1 MKKGITWILLTC
13 LVVASLVLASCN
25 KTTTSTSTPTQTT
38 TTKTNTTTTANT
50 TAPTTTTATTT
61 TAVTGNWWDSLGT
74 PQYGG
79 AMILAIN
86 TDIASF
92 DPQLG
97 TNPVQIY
104 DEYLEQLFT
113 TDWTKNPAVFPYQLG
128 FWSNDQAAGWLAKS
142 WEFTSLG
149 TIVIHLR
156 HGIHWQNIA
165 PANGREL
172 VASDVVFHF
181 DRMLG
186 LGDGYTAPA
195 PYLGTNSAWA
205 PLTSVTATDNY
216 TVVMQWNTPNPE
228 VATENLEA
236 PGGQVSIENPE
247 AVQKWGN
254 LNDWHHAIGTGPF
267 ILTDFIGGSSA
278 TLVKNPDYWGYD
290 ERYPQNRLPYV
301 DKVTYLIIPDP
312 ATALSAFRTG
322 KIDDFESA
330 SYQQAQAIHKT
341 NPEIMQIPFPQA
353 NAVSLNIR
361 VGNAPFT
368 DLRVRQALQMAIDL
382 PTIAKTYYN
391 STADPFPSTLT
402 SNYLTGWGFPYS
414 QWPQDLKDQYAYNP
428 TGAKK
433 LLADAGFPNG
443 FNTDIVVVNTADMD
457 LLQIVKSY
465 YTAIGVNMDI
475 RVMDSSSW
483 NGFVLTNHK
492 QDALDARQPQ
502 AGSLGLAYYPLKQII
517 KFAYGN
523 TSNTGLVNDPVFNAF
538 TPSANAATSTDE
550 LKTIMTAANKYV
562 AEQHFSISLLQPMQW
577 DLTQPWLKGYN
588 GQYAAIS
595 ASSGPMLAGFYQA
608 RFWIDQK
615 LKSSMGH

>member
-1 MKKGITWILLTC
+1 MKKGITWILVTC

-25 KTTTSTSTPTQTT
+25 KTTSSTSTPTQTT
-38 TTKTNTTTTANT
+38 TTTSKTTTTTPNTTT
-50 TAPTTTTATTT
+50 PTTTTATT

-79 AMILAIN
+79 TMILAIN
-86 TDIASF
+86 TDIVSF

-113 TDWTKNPAVFPYQLG
+113 TDWTKNPTVFPYQLG
-128 FWSNDQAAGWLAKS
+128 FWSNDQAAGWLAQS

-149 TIVIHLR
+149 TLVIHLR

-195 PYLGTNSAWA
+195 PYLGINSAWA

-278 TLVKNPDYWGYD
+278 TLV
-290 ERYPQNRLPYV
+290 
-301 DKVTYLIIPDP
+301 
-312 ATALSAFRTG
+312 
-322 KIDDFESA
+322 
-330 SYQQAQAIHKT
+330 
-341 NPEIMQIPFPQA
+341 
-353 NAVSLNIR
+353 
-361 VGNAPFT
+361 
-368 DLRVRQALQMAIDL
+368 
-382 PTIAKTYYN
+382 
-391 STADPFPSTLT
+391 
-402 SNYLTGWGFPYS
+402 
-414 QWPQDLKDQYAYNP
+414 
-428 TGAKK
+428 
-433 LLADAGFPNG
+433 
-443 FNTDIVVVNTADMD
+443 
-457 LLQIVKSY
+457 
-465 YTAIGVNMDI
+465 
-475 RVMDSSSW
+475 
-483 NGFVLTNHK
+483 
-492 QDALDARQPQ
+492 
-502 AGSLGLAYYPLKQII
+502 
-517 KFAYGN
+517 
-523 TSNTGLVNDPVFNAF
+523 
-538 TPSANAATSTDE
+538 
-550 LKTIMTAANKYV
+550 
-562 AEQHFSISLLQPMQW
+562 
-577 DLTQPWLKGYN
+577 
-588 GQYAAIS
+588 
-595 ASSGPMLAGFYQA
+595 
-608 RFWIDQK
+608 
-615 LKSSMGH
+615 